1 MFSALMHFYYAIIGV
16 GALGMAMFVSLG
28 IMIHLHFRD
37 TVRQSRANLPPTIPA
52 HCVTCNKAG
61 TRAEMHQVSALDF
74 ACCEACVSK
83 YVSEWGI

>member
-1 MFSALMHFYYAIIGV
+1 MFNRLAATIWYQLCH
-16 GALGMAMFVSLG
+16 
-28 IMIHLHFRD
+28 
-37 TVRQSRANLPPTIPA
+37 PPVDPTAA

-74 ACCEACVSK
+74 ACCEKCVSK